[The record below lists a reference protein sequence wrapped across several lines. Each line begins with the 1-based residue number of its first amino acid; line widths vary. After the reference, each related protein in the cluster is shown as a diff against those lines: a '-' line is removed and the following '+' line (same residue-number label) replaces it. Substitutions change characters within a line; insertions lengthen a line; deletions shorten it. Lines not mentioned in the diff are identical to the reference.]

1 MSRRRSPVRAALA
14 ALALAGA
21 GCGAGA
27 GATGARSATLLDL
40 EGRSVDP
47 LRELGQATSVFLF
60 TRTDCPI
67 SNRYAPEVRQ
77 LHERFGPRGVAFRLV
92 YVDPDQ
98 PAAEIRRHVEE
109 FGYEIEALRDPEH
122 RLVALVGARVTPEA
136 AVFASRGA
144 APELVY
150 LGRIDDWYADFGK
163 SRREPSTHDLEA
175 ALEAVL
181 AGRPV
186 PVARTRAVGCFIADL
201 S

>member
-1 MSRRRSPVRAALA
+1 MSRRRCPVRAALA

-21 GCGAGA
+21 GCGTGP
-27 GATGARSATLLDL
+27 GATGARTATLLDL
-40 EGRSVDP
+40 EGHGVDP
-47 LRELGQATSVFLF
+47 LAELGHEPLVFLF

-67 SNRYAPEVRQ
+67 SNRYAPEVRR
-77 LHERFGPRGVAFRLV
+77 LHERFAPRGVAFRLV

-98 PAAEIRRHVEE
+98 PAAEIQRHVAE
-109 FGYEIEALRDPEH
+109 FGYGIEALRDPEH
-122 RLVALVGARVTPEA
+122 RLVALVGAKVTPEA
-136 AVFASRGA
+136 AVFAPGGD

-150 LGRIDDWYADFGK
+150 LGRIDDWYEDFGK

-181 AGRPV
+181 AGRPA
-186 PVARTRAVGCFIADL
+186 PHARTRAVGCFIADL